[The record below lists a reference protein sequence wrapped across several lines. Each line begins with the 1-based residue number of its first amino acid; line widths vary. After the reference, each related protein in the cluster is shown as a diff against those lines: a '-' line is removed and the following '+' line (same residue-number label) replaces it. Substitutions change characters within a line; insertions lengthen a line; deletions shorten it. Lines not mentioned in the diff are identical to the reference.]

1 VYFGRLNL
9 MDPEL
14 RSHTLG
20 RDVEDEYFSLRESL
34 QLIRR
39 RLWIVALV
47 TIAFVGAV
55 VALNLQQ
62 TPQYEASIKVLISQK
77 QNAGGTYDLSG
88 NVEGLKMLTL
98 TLVEAVDSRP
108 LAKTVIE
115 ELDLRVT
122 PERFL
127 QENLSVE
134 QIPETQFIRVSYRDP
149 DPERAQRVANTIGEV
164 FSERISGVSPDAGGI
179 TAIVWEPAAIPEEP
193 VSPDPVRNVLLA
205 LVLGLIVGLALAFLW
220 EYFDDRWDSLEEA
233 QQVSGVPTFGFIPE
247 FKVSAGDKQGK
258 RGRLPGSDKR
268 SGRGKDG
275 DVAEHLVTLQNS
287 TSVAAEAYRTLRTNL
302 LYGFGDNPPKTI
314 VLTSPGP
321 REGKSTTCANLGV
334 VLAQAGK
341 KTLIVD
347 CDLRKPVMHKAF
359 QLRNVWGLVDLLAGE
374 YELQSVL
381 QQAISNLFVLSTGP
395 PIQNPAELLS
405 SKSFVTFLSRVREEF
420 EYVLIDSTPV
430 QLVADPAIIASQSD
444 GVLLIL
450 DAQNSRK
457 RAVRQSMG
465 ALEVVRAN
473 VIGTVIN
480 KLRAEGR
487 HHGYEAYTHM

>member
-1 VYFGRLNL
+1 

-14 RSHTLG
+14 RSHTLE
-20 RDVEDEYFSLRESL
+20 RDVEEEYLSLRESL
-34 QLIRR
+34 QIIRR
-39 RLWIVALV
+39 RFWLVVLV
-47 TIAFVGAV
+47 TIAFVGVAV
-55 VALNLQQ
+55 AVNLQQ

-77 QNAGGTYDLSG
+77 QNPGDTFDLAGD
-88 NVEGLKMLTL
+88 VAGLQLLTL

-115 ELDLRVT
+115 ELDLKVT
-122 PERFL
+122 PEKFL
-127 QENLSVE
+127 EENLSVE
-134 QIPETQFIRVSYRDP
+134 QIPETQFVQVSYRNP
-149 DPERAQRVANTIGEV
+149 DPERAQRVANTIGEM
-164 FSERISGVSPDAGGI
+164 FSERISGVSPDVGGI

-193 VSPDPVRNVLLA
+193 VSPDPVRNGLLA
-205 LVLGLIVGLALAFLW
+205 LALGLILGLGLAFLR
-220 EYFDDRWDSLEEA
+220 EYFDDRWDSPEEV

-247 FKVSAGDKQGK
+247 LKVSAGSKKGK

-268 SGRGKDG
+268 SGQGEDG
-275 DVAEHLVTLQNS
+275 DFAEHLVMLHNS

-374 YELQSVL
+374 YELQRVL
-381 QQAISNLFVLSTGP
+381 QQATSNLFVLSAGP
-395 PIQNPAELLS
+395 PLQNPGEVLS
-405 SKSFVTFLSRVREEF
+405 SKSFATFLSRVREEF

-430 QLVADPAIIASQSD
+430 QLVADPAILAPQSD
-444 GVLLIL
+444 GVLLVL
-450 DAQNSRK
+450 DAENRRK
-457 RAVRQSMG
+457 RAVRQSMR

-473 VIGTVIN
+473 IIGTVIN
-480 KLRAEGR
+480 KLQAEGR
-487 HHGYEAYTHM
+487 HYGYEAYTNK